1 MNESHHCKSCLKQYA
16 EKQGKVTIIQADV
29 VHAVADGLEVTC
41 RGCGEVNLIRT
52 GEKDGVC

>member
-1 MNESHHCKSCLKQYA
+1 MNESHHCDSCLKQFA
-16 EKQGKVTIIQADV
+16 EKQGEVTIIQADV

-52 GEKDGVC
+52 GEKT

>member
-1 MNESHHCKSCLKQYA
+1 MNGSHHCDSCMKQYA
-16 EKQGKVTIIQADV
+16 ETRGKVTIIQADV

-52 GEKDGVC
+52 GDET